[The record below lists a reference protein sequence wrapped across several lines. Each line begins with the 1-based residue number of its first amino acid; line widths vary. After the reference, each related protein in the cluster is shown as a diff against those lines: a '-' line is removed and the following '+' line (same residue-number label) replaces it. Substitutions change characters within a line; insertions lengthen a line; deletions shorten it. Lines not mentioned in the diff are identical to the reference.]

1 MEIAVQ
7 NAGDVCVMERAGD
20 GRKAALYF
28 VGGNAL
34 SSRDA
39 LAQCFAWHILHDEI
53 ALVSCNIVDILHKS
67 NIVKLDDLAIF
78 ELFDLLGAQ
87 QKGFFAFEGDKG
99 GVKYFDDD
107 VFLTLFA

>member
-1 MEIAVQ
+1 
-7 NAGDVCVMERAGD
+7 MERAGD

-39 LAQCFAWHILHDEI
+39 LAQRFAWHILHDEI
-53 ALVSCNIVDILHKS
+53 ALVSRIIVDILHES
-67 NIVKLDDLAIF
+67 NIVKLDNLTIF
-78 ELFDLLGAQ
+78 EFFDLFGAQ
-87 QKGFFAFEGDKG
+87 QEGLFAFEGDKR

-107 VFLTLFA
+107 VFLALFA